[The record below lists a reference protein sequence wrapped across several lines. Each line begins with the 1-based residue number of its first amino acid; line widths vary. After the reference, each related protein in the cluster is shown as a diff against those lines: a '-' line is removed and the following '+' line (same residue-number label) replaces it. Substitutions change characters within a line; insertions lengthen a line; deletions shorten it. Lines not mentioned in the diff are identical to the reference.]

1 MSSQCY
7 GMLQHKSYAE
17 EQLRLWS
24 MSWSNICFQAKQKV
38 YCWLLPTLL
47 GFVLES
53 DEFVGD
59 RYERYAE
66 RGSNF
71 VPLKTRRGVNYRGE
85 V

>member
-7 GMLQHKSYAE
+7 GILQHKSYAE

-59 RYERYAE
+59 SMSGMQKEGAVL
-66 RGSNF
+66 SH
-71 VPLKTRRGVNYRGE
+71 
-85 V
+85 